1 MIRNFVRQSRPWI
14 QNLEVTVK
22 NNTMKNNFNKT
33 FDDLVVTKK
42 NVKEVVKPRKQILE
56 EIVKEYNERW
66 KENITVEDY
75 LENFTR
81 KHRGAC

>member
-14 QNLEVTVK
+14 QNIQG
-22 NNTMKNNFNKT
+22 NMKNSSNKT
-33 FDDLVVTKK
+33 NDELVVIKIHI
-42 NVKEVVKPRKQILE
+42 KEIPKSRNQTLE
-56 EIVKEYNERW
+56 SIVKEYNERW

-75 LENFTR
+75 LKNFTR

>member
-14 QNLEVTVK
+14 QNLEGS
-22 NNTMKNNFNKT
+22 MKNSSNKT
-33 FDDLVVTKK
+33 NDELVIIKV
-42 NVKEVVKPRKQILE
+42 NIKEVIKPRNQILE

-66 KENITVEDY
+66 KQNITVEDY
-75 LENFTR
+75 LKNFTR

>member
-14 QNLEVTVK
+14 KNLEGS
-22 NNTMKNNFNKT
+22 NKT
-33 FDDLVVTKK
+33 FNDLVVTEKI
-42 NVKEVVKPRKQILE
+42 VKEVVKPINQTLE
-56 EIVKEYNERW
+56 EIVKDYNKRW
-66 KENITVEDY
+66 KKNITVEDY

>member
-14 QNLEVTVK
+14 KNIEGSVK
-22 NNTMKNNFNKT
+22 NSSNKT
-33 FDDLVVTKK
+33 FDELVVIKI
-42 NVKEVVKPRKQILE
+42 NIKEINKPRNQTLE
-56 EIVKEYNERW
+56 SIVKEYNERW
-66 KENITVEDY
+66 KQNITVEDY

>member
-14 QNLEVTVK
+14 QNLEGS
-22 NNTMKNNFNKT
+22 MKNSSSKINHEGIIKKENVNK
-33 FDDLVVTKK
+33 VI
-42 NVKEVVKPRKQILE
+42 KPREQNLE

-66 KENITVEDY
+66 KQDITVEEY
-75 LENFTR
+75 LKNFTR